1 MGLDLRSIAPELLG
15 YSTLLCGLLTLF
27 VRWPLA
33 RRRLIIA
40 TLVLLGVAIGLA
52 VIQESIAHRLSWTN
66 VAVAS
71 TFTTIL
77 LIPGGVLGGWTVT
90 SLQRRGLTRW
100 PATVFAAIVVVTM
113 TWLVPPLVIFTMIA
127 TLGFPRLN

>member
-1 MGLDLRSIAPELLG
+1 MGLDLRSIAPELFG
-15 YSTLLCGLLTLF
+15 YSMLLCGLLILF
-27 VRWPLA
+27 VRWSLA

-71 TFTTIL
+71 IFTTIL

-90 SLQRRGLTRW
+90 SFQRRGLARW
-100 PATVFAAIVVVTM
+100 PATVLAAIVVHLT
-113 TWLVPPLVIFTMIA
+113 TWIVSPTVIIAMITA
-127 TLGFPRLN
+127 LGFPRLS